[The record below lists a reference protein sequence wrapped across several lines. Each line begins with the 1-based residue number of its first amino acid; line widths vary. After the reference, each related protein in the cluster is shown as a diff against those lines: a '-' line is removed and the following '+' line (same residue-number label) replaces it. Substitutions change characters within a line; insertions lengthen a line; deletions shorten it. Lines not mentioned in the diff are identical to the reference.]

1 MNFLLGH
8 RAGLLQSKPN
18 RPFDPA
24 LAYSPLHATP
34 FPGPLH
40 RPGMTG
46 RLGSFGTVHF
56 SRAAP
61 EFGSFLGGEDVLGP
75 AGVLRGGAE

>member
-1 MNFLLGH
+1 
-8 RAGLLQSKPN
+8 
-18 RPFDPA
+18 
-24 LAYSPLHATP
+24 
-34 FPGPLH
+34 
-40 RPGMTG
+40 MTG